1 MRVYQVIWLEVV
13 MRLLTE
19 NIPKNLYQMKS
30 SPNLI
35 NLVSG
40 QWNLIT
46 HGIGEKK
53 TS

>member
-30 SPNLI
+30 SLNRI
-35 NLVSG
+35 SLVSG
-40 QWNLIT
+40 QWNLII